1 MNTCVLISVLQIVDY
16 DLEDMSHINVVW
28 EFENLK
34 GTTFDISFSFS
45 RYYFD
50 IQQKTTVN
58 WETVVF
64 WYKKGTRC
72 FPKHQKK
79 GLPDI
84 PHILELEG
92 YRCIN
97 IDKEPGMLAKALTN
111 PLILED
117 EEE

>member
-1 MNTCVLISVLQIVDY
+1 MNTCILISVIQIIDY
-16 DLEDMSHINVVW
+16 EFEDMSHINVVW

-45 RYYFD
+45 RYFFD
-50 IQQKTTVN
+50 IQEKTVVD

-64 WYKKGTRC
+64 WYKKGIRG
-72 FPKHQKK
+72 FAKHQKR

-84 PHILELEG
+84 PHILRLEG
-92 YRCIN
+92 YKCIN
-97 IDKEPGMLAKALTN
+97 IDKEPGMFAEALAN
-111 PLILED
+111 PLKPED